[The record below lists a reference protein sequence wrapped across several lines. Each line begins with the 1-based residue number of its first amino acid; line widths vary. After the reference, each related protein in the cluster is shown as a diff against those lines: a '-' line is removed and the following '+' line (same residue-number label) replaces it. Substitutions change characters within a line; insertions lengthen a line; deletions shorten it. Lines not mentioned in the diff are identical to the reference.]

1 MSKNLLIGEQLAEI
15 LNDYKNALDDMAD
28 KTIQQTAKEAV
39 QKLKSTSPR
48 RTGGGSYARGWRVKR
63 DKKNGVIIHNATN
76 YQLTHL
82 LENGHVVRN
91 ARGTYGRVNGIKHI
105 EPVEQWGNEELVNR
119 IETEITKGL
128 I

>member
-48 RTGGGSYARGWRVKR
+48 RPGGGSYARGWRVKR
-63 DKKNGVIIHNATN
+63 VKKNGVIIHNATN

-82 LENGHVVRN
+82 LENGHVIRN

-105 EPVEQWGNEELVNR
+105 EPVEQWGNEELVDR
-119 IETEITKGL
+119 IETEIAKGL